1 MGGLSQ
7 VYVSRAIY
15 LSIYLSIYPY
25 LSARP
30 QPASVPFLSPS
41 NEFSRWGV
49 RTTRLSA
56 EPRSTEPGR
65 SLRANEMDPIAIGLD
80 AIAHERERYEQ
91 APSAAGA
98 ATLAKLHAQ
107 VALSQLLEGAVQPAQ
122 ATLTEVLN
130 LGAQLPQSSHAAIK
144 NDLAICA
151 MHDGRPADA
160 LPLLERA
167 LQLLP
172 DASSTLE
179 SSMLRSRVQLQ
190 LNLCEALLLRG
201 SLEEAVQSATEA
213 VRLSEMA
220 LPRHGEREIEGVR
233 KTGGATPRLFTSKWL
248 LPRRGPTQTQMNAPT
263 GCAGALAAPEA
274 LLLGWLWRALAQ
286 EGLGLF
292 QEALVR
298 PCGASHQLRPSC
310 NPNPILI
317 PYSPSPSPR
326 PHPHPHSPPL
336 PAPALVHTRDGGG
349 ARRPPRCRGADGSA

>member
-1 MGGLSQ
+1 
-7 VYVSRAIY
+7 
-15 LSIYLSIYPY
+15 
-25 LSARP
+25 
-30 QPASVPFLSPS
+30 
-41 NEFSRWGV
+41 
-49 RTTRLSA
+49 
-56 EPRSTEPGR
+56 
-65 SLRANEMDPIAIGLD
+65 MDPIAIGLD

-107 VALSQLLEGAVQPAQ
+107 VALSQLLEGAVQQAQ
-122 ATLTEVLN
+122 ATLTEVLD
-130 LGAQLPQSSHAAIK
+130 LGAQLPQSSHAAVR

-160 LPLLERA
+160 LLLLERA

-172 DASSTLE
+172 DASGTLQP
-179 SSMLRSRVQLQ
+179 SMLRSRAQLQ

-201 SLEEAVQSATEA
+201 SLDEAVQSATEA

-248 LPRRGPTQTQMNAPT
+248 LPRRGPTQTQPNAPT

-286 EGLGLF
+286 EGQGLF

-298 PCGASHQLRPSC
+298 PCGAIHQPQPRPEPQPRPSC
-310 NPNPILI
+310 NPKSTPI

-326 PHPHPHSPPL
+326 PHPHPHSHHYL
-336 PAPALVHTRDGGG
+336 HQRSYTRAMAVAHVDRHAAGALMAALKKKIALTQLETVAPDQVRAR
-349 ARRPPRCRGADGSA
+349 ARRGEVARWRRARWRGWGMAATA

>member
-1 MGGLSQ
+1 
-7 VYVSRAIY
+7 
-15 LSIYLSIYPY
+15 
-25 LSARP
+25 
-30 QPASVPFLSPS
+30 
-41 NEFSRWGV
+41 
-49 RTTRLSA
+49 
-56 EPRSTEPGR
+56 
-65 SLRANEMDPIAIGLD
+65 MDPVAIGLD
-80 AIAHERERYEQ
+80 AIAHERERYAQ

-122 ATLTEVLN
+122 ATLTEALD
-130 LGAQLPQSSHAAIK
+130 LGAQLPQSSHAALK

-151 MHDGRPADA
+151 LHDGRPADA

-172 DASSTLE
+172 NASGALQP
-179 SSMLRSRVQLQ
+179 SMLRSRAQLQ

-220 LPRHGEREIEGVR
+220 LPRGEREIEGVR

-248 LPRRGPTQTQMNAPT
+248 LPRRGPTPTQTNAPT
-263 GCAGALAAPEA
+263 SCTGALAAPEA

-298 PCGASHQLRPSC
+298 PCGADHQPHPQPQPLPNC
-310 NPNPILI
+310 NPNSTLVPC
-317 PYSPSPSPR
+317 SPSPSPS
-326 PHPHPHSPPL
+326 PSPALPPL
-336 PAPALVHTRDGGG
+336 PTPTTTCASARTR
-349 ARRPPRCRGADGSA
+349 AQWRWRTSTATRPRR

>member
-1 MGGLSQ
+1 
-7 VYVSRAIY
+7 
-15 LSIYLSIYPY
+15 
-25 LSARP
+25 
-30 QPASVPFLSPS
+30 
-41 NEFSRWGV
+41 
-49 RTTRLSA
+49 
-56 EPRSTEPGR
+56 
-65 SLRANEMDPIAIGLD
+65 MDPIAIGLD

-98 ATLAKLHAQ
+98 AMLAKLHAQ

-122 ATLTEVLN
+122 ATLTEVLD
-130 LGAQLPQSSHAAIK
+130 LGAQLSQSSHAAIK

-160 LPLLERA
+160 LPLLARA

-172 DASSTLE
+172 DASSTLQP
-179 SSMLRSRVQLQ
+179 SMLRSRAQLQ

-201 SLEEAVQSATEA
+201 SLDEAVQSATEA

-233 KTGGATPRLFTSKWL
+233 KTGGATPRLFASKWL
-248 LPRRGPTQTQMNAPT
+248 LPRRGPTQTQTNAPT

-298 PCGASHQLRPSC
+298 PCGASHQPRPSC

-349 ARRPPRCRGADGSA
+349 ARRPPRCRGADGSTQEEDCAHAARDRRTRSGEGAGA

>member
-1 MGGLSQ
+1 
-7 VYVSRAIY
+7 
-15 LSIYLSIYPY
+15 
-25 LSARP
+25 
-30 QPASVPFLSPS
+30 
-41 NEFSRWGV
+41 
-49 RTTRLSA
+49 
-56 EPRSTEPGR
+56 
-65 SLRANEMDPIAIGLD
+65 MDPVAIGLD
-80 AIAHERERYEQ
+80 AIAHERERYAQ

-122 ATLTEVLN
+122 ATLTEALD
-130 LGAQLPQSSHAAIK
+130 LGAQLPQSSHAALK

-151 MHDGRPADA
+151 LHDGRPADA

-172 DASSTLE
+172 DASGTLQP
-179 SSMLRSRVQLQ
+179 SMLRSRAQLQ

-220 LPRHGEREIEGVR
+220 LPRGEREIEGVR

-248 LPRRGPTQTQMNAPT
+248 LPRRGPTPTQTNAPT

-298 PCGASHQLRPSC
+298 PGGADHQPHPQPQPLPNC
-310 NPNPILI
+310 NPSSTLVPS
-317 PYSPSPSPR
+317 SPSPSPSPSPSLPPPPTPATTCASARTRARWRWRTSTGTR
-326 PHPHPHSPPL
+326 P
-336 PAPALVHTRDGGG
+336 
-349 ARRPPRCRGADGSA
+349 RR